1 MAWRLVSFLV
11 CQVLGGVLGWT
22 LLSAWLSVD
31 GVVDASTGPLW
42 GGISGLV
49 VASLAWLALDI
60 WRGNRVIRW
69 IRRANPDE
77 VPTTGGIWR
86 EIGERVA
93 RQFRER
99 DRQLASGEAR
109 LHDFLGAFQVS
120 PNGVVLL
127 DARGR
132 IEWFN
137 QMAAAHFGFEPHQ
150 DLLQYF
156 SNLVRDPLFAAY
168 YAGQNFP
175 SGVVMEGRNSRE
187 ERPVRLSVHLYPYGE
202 ERLLLLSRDITA
214 LEQADAMRRDFVAN
228 VSHEIR
234 TPLTV
239 VAGFVETLQSLPLQE
254 PQRQRYLGLMA
265 QQTQRM
271 QVLVNDLLTLSS
283 LENGEPV
290 NSSVWVNV
298 ADLLTQAAQE
308 AKTLSTSLN
317 RTAQMPQSILFE
329 SGEANQIAGSAKEL
343 MSAVSNLLGNAI
355 RYSPP
360 GAVIRLQWQV
370 QADGRGEIAVQ
381 DDGPGIEAQHIPR
394 LTERFYRVD
403 SGRSRETGGTGLGLA
418 IVKHVVQRHG
428 GELRIDST
436 PGLGSTF
443 RIVLP
448 ASRVRPAQQPVDDEA
463 TE

>member
-1 MAWRLVSFLV
+1 MGWRLASFV
-11 CQVLGGVLGWT
+11 FCQAAGGLLGWMIVAAWPSSDE
-22 LLSAWLSVD
+22 LVYQSLSS
-31 GVVDASTGPLW
+31 LW
-42 GGISGLV
+42 GCLAGLV
-49 VASLAWLALDI
+49 LASIGWLVLDT
-60 WRGNRVIRW
+60 WRGLVLIRW
-69 IRRANPDE
+69 IRKANPALT
-77 VPTTGGIWR
+77 PPTGGIWQ
-86 EIGERVA
+86 EIGERA
-93 RQFRER
+93 NRQFRER
-99 DRQLASGEAR
+99 DSRLQSGEIR
-109 LHDFLGAFQVS
+109 LHDFLAAFQVS

-156 SNLVRDPLFAAY
+156 SNLVRDPVFAAY
-168 YAGQNFP
+168 HAGRDFQ
-175 SGVVMEGRNSRE
+175 SGVVMSGRNSRQ

-202 ERLLLLSRDITA
+202 DRLLLLSRDVTA

-239 VAGFVETLQSLPLQE
+239 VAGFVETLQNLPLDDQ
-254 PQRQRYLGLMA
+254 QRRRYLDLMA
-265 QQTQRM
+265 QQTERM
-271 QVLVNDLLTLSS
+271 QVLVSDLLTLSS

-290 NSSVWVNV
+290 SSVVWVD
-298 ADLLTQAAQE
+298 AGELLSRSVDE
-308 AKTLSTSLN
+308 ARALSRSLN
-317 RTAQMPQSILFE
+317 RTAQPAQTVMLEQ
-329 SGEANQIAGSAKEL
+329 GEATEIAGSFREL
-343 MSAVSNLLGNAI
+343 MSAVSNLLGNAV

-360 GAVIRLQWQV
+360 GAIIKLQWQV
-370 QADGRGEIAVQ
+370 LPDGRCEISVQ
-381 DDGPGIEAQHIPR
+381 DDGPGIEAHHIPR

-428 GELRIDST
+428 SELRIDSV
-436 PGLGSTF
+436 PGAGSTF

-448 ASRVRPAQQPVDDEA
+448 RSRVRPASQQPDDEA
-463 TE
+463 TD